1 MNKIILYTWVFVLTM
16 TSCNSENKKSRG
28 TSSINHM
35 TLTEFTEKF
44 EGVWLPELYVNEIRK
59 SKSAYL
65 SRNSIPEISELT
77 IHRRNLKNDTLFVGS
92 SLNNHEG
99 FGFTIWDSGQQEN
112 SSFSNNI
119 FDWSKEKKYQFTY
132 DLTKKSISIIRKN
145 MEGKIDNQIDYIKVL
160 EPEYVS
166 NFGGVGYEIISR
178 EVTLNGKY
186 QILDSLKKDLGVIN
200 FEPKSGKIQNFEF
213 SHYSITTDFIGP
225 QYPSDY
231 ILLRLEQN
239 KRKNQKYLSL
249 INSND
254 SIILYDNKEIMT
266 DSTYEIGLNEIN
278 YYLTKINY

>member
-28 TSSINHM
+28 TSSINHL
-35 TLTEFTEKF
+35 TLNEFTEKF

-132 DLTKKSISIIRKN
+132 DLTKKSISIICKN

-254 SIILYDNKEIMT
+254 TIILYDNKEIMT

>member
-16 TSCNSENKKSRG
+16 TSCNSENKKSKG
-28 TSSINHM
+28 TSSTNHM

-59 SKSAYL
+59 SESAYL

-99 FGFTIWDSGQQEN
+99 FGFNIWDSEQQEN

-132 DLTKKSISIIRKN
+132 DLTKKSISIICKN

-254 SIILYDNKEIMT
+254 TIILYDNKEIMT
-266 DSTYEIGLNEIN
+266 DSTYEIGLNEIK
-278 YYLTKINY
+278 YYLTKKNY

>member
-16 TSCNSENKKSRG
+16 TSCNSENKKSKG
-28 TSSINHM
+28 TSSTNHM

-59 SKSAYL
+59 SESAYL

-99 FGFTIWDSGQQEN
+99 FGFNIWDSGQQEN

-132 DLTKKSISIIRKN
+132 DLTKKSISIICKN

-225 QYPSDY
+225 QYPSNY

-239 KRKNQKYLSL
+239 KRKNPKYLSL

-254 SIILYDNKEIMT
+254 TIILYDNKEIMT
-266 DSTYEIGLNEIN
+266 DSTYEIGLNEIK
-278 YYLTKINY
+278 YYLTKKNY

>member
-1 MNKIILYTWVFVLTM
+1 
-16 TSCNSENKKSRG
+16 
-28 TSSINHM
+28 M